1 MSDRED
7 DRDDFDRIVEGLDLD
22 LSFPD
27 EAIDP
32 VQSPRPDPDALR
44 WAADEAEPAETEEPF
59 YRRVEP
65 TSLIPRRRGVLLAWV
80 GVIGAP
86 LLLVGATV
94 AHVYLARS
102 LVAGAALIFVAAA
115 IYLFLQLPEHGPS
128 RRDWPDDGAVL

>member
-1 MSDRED
+1 MSE
-7 DRDDFDRIVEGLDLD
+7 RDDFDRIVEGLHLD

-27 EAIDP
+27 EIPDP
-32 VQSPRPDPDALR
+32 VPDP
-44 WAADEAEPAETEEPF
+44 ADHPQPVESSEAGETQEPF

-65 TSLIPRRRGVLLAWV
+65 TSLVPRRRGVALAWA

-86 LLLVGATV
+86 LLLVVATV
-94 AHVYLARS
+94 AHIVLDRPII
-102 LVAGAALIFVAAA
+102 AGAALIFVASA